1 MAQFRIQVFKRLGSN
16 PREWSNTYRVD
27 AADLDTA
34 VTLVPSIG
42 SMEQQL
48 HLDNVTI
55 TRALVSDVN
64 PATDVF
70 ATVPM
75 NLTGSRS
82 GGSDGAWL
90 PIFNTMRVDIS
101 VVGGGRPSRKF
112 YRGPILESDQ
122 QGAFLSPTVV
132 SLLTDQLNGLI
143 AVAETN
149 STPLIDPDG
158 QEWDTAVG
166 QSAVQMRQ
174 LHRKRKKATP
184 SP

>member
-1 MAQFRIQVFKRLGSN
+1 MAQFRIQVFKRLAGSD
-16 PREWSNTYRVD
+16 REWSNTYRVN
-27 AADLDTA
+27 AADLDA
-34 VTLVPSIG
+34 ASVGVPSIG

-64 PATDVF
+64 PATDIF
-70 ATVPM
+70 ATIPL
-75 NLTGSRS
+75 NLTGSRA

-90 PIFNTMRVDIS
+90 PIFNTMRVDVQ

-122 QGAFLSPTVV
+122 QGGFLSPTLVT
-132 SLLTDQLNGLI
+132 LLTDQVNGLI
-143 AVAETN
+143 TVLDGDG
-149 STPLIDPDG
+149 TPLIDPDG

-166 QSAVQMRQ
+166 QSKVQMRQ
-174 LHRKRKKATP
+174 LHRKRKKKVTTP
-184 SP
+184 